1 LERIGR
7 VKLLVHDDDDDDY
20 DDPILTYSRKM
31 VVWDPKDSVMGVT
44 PFHCSRIFRE
54 NMRASE

>member
-1 LERIGR
+1 

-31 VVWDPKDSVMGVT
+31 VVWDQKDSEKGVT